1 MYFVQTE
8 IFVLQMSDEEK
19 SHDYFHVSLILIDD
33 NVSEI
38 VRHVTIYLV
47 TNSSHIYISHPVK
60 TLITAAGRR
69 PRTGGAP
76 TRREN
81 TREK

>member
-1 MYFVQTE
+1 MKYFWIAYFLYFVQTE

-38 VRHVTIYLV
+38 VRHVPIYLV
-47 TNSSHIYISHPVK
+47 TSHVYISHPVK
-60 TLITAAGRR
+60 TLITAAGRH
-69 PRTGGAP
+69 
-76 TRREN
+76 
-81 TREK
+81 